1 MIASV
6 FDAGKLLTW
15 AGIAKINSAVVNV
28 SANATKHSRLLHV
41 NDWTSRFQPPDRETR
56 AISKPTVTL
65 ARSLSSAL
73 AIGSGAAL
81 RARQHR
87 HRRPVGTLHDSF
99 GPLQLHA
106 RRFRADLGLAPR
118 ARNHGH
124 SRLIEHLR
132 CIGNQKRNITYAA
145 PAVTTPSSSRPRT
158 SKEFQLNFD

>member
-65 ARSLSSAL
+65 ARSLSSPL

-81 RARQHR
+81 CARQHR
-87 HRRPVGTLHDSF
+87 HRRPVGTLHDSST
-99 GPLQLHA
+99 PA
-106 RRFRADLGLAPR
+106 ARRRFRMDLGLAPR
-118 ARNHGH
+118 LRNHDH
-124 SRLIEHLR
+124 SRLIDALETKNETLP
-132 CIGNQKRNITYAA
+132 T
-145 PAVTTPSSSRPRT
+145 
-158 SKEFQLNFD
+158 